1 MKIIKII
8 GDVLPV
14 PSYTVLIICFFLPFF
29 TVTCSDTE
37 LLSVTGFEMMK
48 GVDFQKEIKNND
60 LQKSLNK
67 ELDDTENE
75 AASENESASDEG
87 KQKPS
92 IILIIPFVLGIVG
105 LIFSFIKY
113 KNRALIHL
121 IFSGLIFIC
130 LLVFGLGIKN
140 SKELNAIDAMGE
152 SSGNFGNAMGYGI
165 ISVNLGGAYF
175 IACFFALLILFYFAF
190 EIYIKKQFKEV
201 TPKKVVSNDK
211 YEQFL
216 NKEDE

>member
-75 AASENESASDEG
+75 AASENE
-87 KQKPS
+87 
-92 IILIIPFVLGIVG
+92 
-105 LIFSFIKY
+105 
-113 KNRALIHL
+113 
-121 IFSGLIFIC
+121 
-130 LLVFGLGIKN
+130 
-140 SKELNAIDAMGE
+140 
-152 SSGNFGNAMGYGI
+152 
-165 ISVNLGGAYF
+165 
-175 IACFFALLILFYFAF
+175 
-190 EIYIKKQFKEV
+190 
-201 TPKKVVSNDK
+201 
-211 YEQFL
+211 
-216 NKEDE
+216 